1 MAKKAAK
8 KKAPAKKAA
17 SKAKKVSAKRSA
29 PARRAAAPKK
39 PSYKPE
45 RVGDVIA
52 NLILKDAA
60 AAIDFYK
67 SVFGARELRR
77 FNMPGGKIGHAELR
91 IGDTTVFLN
100 DESPMG
106 SAVAASPEHKSTF
119 SIQLYVPD
127 VDATYNR
134 AVQAGAKSTM
144 AVADMFWGDRMSSI
158 ADPFG
163 QLWAICTEVKDMTDS
178 EMTKAGEDFMKQM
191 AQGGP
196 PSAAS

>member
-1 MAKKAAK
+1 MTIMAKKAAK
-8 KKAPAKKAA
+8 KKAPAKKSA
-17 SKAKKVSAKRSA
+17 SKAKKASAKRS
-29 PARRAAAPKK
+29 APKK
-39 PSYKPE
+39 PSYKPAG
-45 RVGDVIA
+45 VGDVIA

-77 FNMPGGKIGHAELR
+77 FNMGGKIGHAELR
-91 IGDTTVFLN
+91 IGDTTIFLN

-106 SAVAASPEHKSTF
+106 SGVAASPEHKSTF
-119 SIQLYVPD
+119 TIQIYVPD

-134 AVQAGAKSTM
+134 ALQAGARSTM

-158 ADPFG
+158 TDPFG
-163 QLWAICTEVKDMTDS
+163 QLWAISTRVKHMTDG

-196 PSAAS
+196 PKQPAASSS